1 MDCSPFD
8 ERLLPEQSA
17 FLGKEIDRNRRVHD
31 TGEACAGRSPREIIS
46 DSANNWLTWRKA
58 SFEEMTV
65 INHEESE
72 PMREAI
78 RVFDEGAEDYD
89 AWYDRN
95 PELFASE
102 LAALK
107 AAMPQQGDGVEIGA
121 GTGRFSLALGMGTG
135 VEPAEG
141 MARIAEARGLRV
153 VRAVAETLPFEDAR
167 FDYAAMITTVCF
179 LENPTRAFAEVH
191 RILRPGGVFVLG
203 ILSALS
209 ALGQRYA
216 SHAAENAYFRHAR
229 LYTPEEIFALLAKSG
244 FESTGSWQTLSTA
257 DPDNFEAPS
266 PGHDRGGFVVIRAV
280 RPEGR
285 DADKRENPWT

>member
-1 MDCSPFD
+1 MCVGRHP
-8 ERLLPEQSA
+8 
-17 FLGKEIDRNRRVHD
+17 GEIF
-31 TGEACAGRSPREIIS
+31 S
-46 DSANNWLTWRKA
+46 DIANNWLTWRKA

-89 AWYDRN
+89 AWYDRH

-107 AAMPQQGDGVEIGA
+107 TAMPQQGEGLEIGA
-121 GTGRFSLALGMGTG
+121 GTGRFALALGIGTG

-141 MARIAEARGLRV
+141 MAQIAEARGLRV
-153 VRAVAETLPFEDAR
+153 VRAVAEALPFHDAC

-179 LENPTRAFAEVH
+179 LENPTRAFEEVH

-203 ILSALS
+203 ILSAQS
-209 ALGQRYA
+209 ALGKRYA
-216 SHAAENAYFRHAR
+216 RHAAENAYFRHAR
-229 LYTPEEIFALLAKSG
+229 FYTPEEIFALLAKSG
-244 FESTGSWQTLSTA
+244 FEMTGSWQTLSTA
-257 DPDNFEAPS
+257 DREKFEAPT
-266 PGHDRGGFVVIRAV
+266 PGHERGGFVVIRAV
-280 RPEGR
+280 RC
-285 DADKRENPWT
+285 